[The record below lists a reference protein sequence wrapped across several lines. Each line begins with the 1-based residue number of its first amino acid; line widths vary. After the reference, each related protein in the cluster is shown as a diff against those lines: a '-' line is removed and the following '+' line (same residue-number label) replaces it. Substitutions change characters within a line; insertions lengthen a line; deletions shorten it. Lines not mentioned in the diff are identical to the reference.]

1 MTAPHHVVVM
11 GVAGSGKTVVG
22 EGLRNALEW
31 EFAEGDD
38 FHPEANIE
46 KMRGGAPLT
55 DADRKPWLEALR
67 AWTEERDREGTS
79 TVVACSALK
88 HAYRDILRK
97 ADPDAYF
104 VHLHG
109 DFDLLMTRMHDRDH
123 FMPESLLRSQFDTLE
138 MLGADESGVLVD
150 VTPPVEEVI
159 ARALVAVRAHLLD
172 AGASS

>member
-1 MTAPHHVVVM
+1 MTTPHHVVVM

-46 KMRGGAPLT
+46 KMRAGEALT

-67 AWTEERDREGTS
+67 AWTEERDGEGMS
-79 TVVACSALK
+79 TVLACSALR
-88 HAYRDILRK
+88 HAYRDILRA
-97 ADPDAYF
+97 ADPDTFF

-109 DFDLLMTRMHDRDH
+109 DYDLLLARMHDRDH

-138 MLGADESGVLVD
+138 ALGPHETGVLID
-150 VTPPVEEVI
+150 VAPPPEEVV
-159 ARALVAVRAHLLD
+159 ARALAAIWERFP
-172 AGASS
+172 GT